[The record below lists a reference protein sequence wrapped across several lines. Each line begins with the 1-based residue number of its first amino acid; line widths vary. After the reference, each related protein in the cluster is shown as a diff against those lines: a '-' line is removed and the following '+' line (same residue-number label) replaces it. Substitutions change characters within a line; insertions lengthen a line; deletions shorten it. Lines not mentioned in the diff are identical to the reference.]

1 MISASKRTAGLWA
14 ITVTQFA
21 QVFML
26 SAVAVAVPS
35 LGHEFGAS
43 ASQLGLVES
52 GYISAVA
59 MLLFPA
65 VRLADMIGRG
75 TTFALGLAVFSG
87 VSLMLPQT
95 ESITQ
100 FITLRVFQ
108 GGGGAMM
115 VSTGLAI
122 LADLYTGPGRA
133 KALGISSAGVFLG
146 LSAGPWLGGMVVT
159 HMGWRWIFYVG
170 AIPCAICLAL
180 TLKILPVR
188 PVIRKGVRFD
198 WGGAILCGMGM
209 TMLSQGGS
217 HFHDPSGKSL
227 LTGGLISLVAFVLW
241 EKRAKAPLLDMTLF
255 SGNPSFS
262 LGSTVQFISY
272 SATFGITF
280 LLSLYLQ
287 IAQGMT
293 ASQAGFILMAQ
304 PVMQAIF
311 SIISGNWCE
320 RWPAHHIATLG
331 MVLATIGLGGATFL
345 GGESSLPHIIIVLAL
360 CGTGSAIFGTANMA
374 VIMGAVS
381 REYYGVASAV
391 VAGMRTTGMTV
402 SIVFISAIFAIIIGP
417 EALDAENT
425 PIFITAMHIIFIALT
440 LFSTLGVAMSARAR
454 MRQRQQSPAKG
465 SSAPDG
471 INEQTRFEEPAP
483 EVLWNQDSRTR
494 HRN

>member
-1 MISASKRTAGLWA
+1 MISDNERTAGLWT

-21 QVFML
+21 LVFML

-35 LGHEFGAS
+35 LGLEFGAS

-59 MLLFPA
+59 MLLFP
-65 VRLADMIGRG
+65 VTRLADMIGRV
-75 TTFALGLAVFSG
+75 TTFALGLAVFTG
-87 VSLMLPQT
+87 VSLLLPQT

-108 GGGGAMM
+108 GAGGAMM

-133 KALGISSAGVFLG
+133 KALGISSAGVFIG

-159 HMGWRWIFYVG
+159 HMGWRWVFYVG

-188 PVIRKGVRFD
+188 PVIRRGVRFD
-198 WGGAILCGMGM
+198 WGGAILCGIGM
-209 TMLSQGGS
+209 TLLSQGGS
-217 HFHDPSGKSL
+217 LFHTPSGKIML
-227 LTGGLISLVAFVLW
+227 VGGLVFLLAFVLW
-241 EKRAKAPLLDMTLF
+241 EKHAKAPLLDMTLF

-272 SATFGITF
+272 SATFGVTF

-293 ASQAGFILMAQ
+293 ASQAGLILMAQ
-304 PVMQAIF
+304 PVMQTIF
-311 SIISGNWCE
+311 SVLSGNWCE

-331 MVLATIGLGGATFL
+331 MVLATIGLGGAIFL
-345 GGESSLPHIIIVLAL
+345 GGETSLPHILVILAL

-381 REYYGVASAV
+381 HEYYGVASAV

-402 SIVFISAIFAIIIGP
+402 SIVFISAVFSIVIGP
-417 EALDAENT
+417 ESLDAGSA
-425 PIFITAMHIIFIALT
+425 PAFMTAMHMIFIVLT
-440 LFSTLGVAMSARAR
+440 LFSALGVAMSARAKL
-454 MRQRQQSPAKG
+454 RQIKRSPAQKATN
-465 SSAPDG
+465 SVNKDKK
-471 INEQTRFEEPAP
+471 
-483 EVLWNQDSRTR
+483 
-494 HRN
+494 